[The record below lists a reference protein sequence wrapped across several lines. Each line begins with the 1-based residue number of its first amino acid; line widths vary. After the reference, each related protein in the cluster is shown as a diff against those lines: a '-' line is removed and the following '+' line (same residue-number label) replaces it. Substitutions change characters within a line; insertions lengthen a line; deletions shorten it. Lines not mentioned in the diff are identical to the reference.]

1 MFCLSGICV
10 VSFFQLCFS
19 FAVSFHFSYLFV
31 LHIFF
36 LTWRFLCL
44 SLSNLHLIPLLVLL
58 LVLCFIFIFVFSNIL
73 LIISSEPLHMRSPKK
88 TERPMPKSTSAVLAI
103 LCKFAEIPFI
113 QIQSLAISD
122 KLKRCSPRGA
132 EFRVFMIH
140 FTGVS
145 QILSFRMH
153 YICKIAFSMYFA
165 GLFISV
171 LVVQSG
177 CFL

>member
-1 MFCLSGICV
+1 MFCLSGICM

-19 FAVSFHFSYLFV
+19 FAASFSYLFV

-44 SLSNLHLIPLLVLL
+44 SVSNLHLIPLLVLL
-58 LVLCFIFIFVFSNIL
+58 LVLCFIFIFCSLFVQNLYICVL
-73 LIISSEPLHMRSPKK
+73 QK

-171 LVVQSG
+171 LVVQNG